1 VRLPAKQSESKKRA
15 VHIWTPCPTEDLGVF
30 LILFA
35 LISFCCCVSEYDIL
49 IMTDA
54 APAVPR
60 NEAPQRIKLRSA
72 CDRCSLN
79 KIKCSQDK
87 PECQRCKTIGVQC
100 HYSRSMRMGKPRKS
114 AKAKAMENNNSNN
127 NINININNNSPNS
140 SSSPEAVKTE
150 NATAMWPGDW
160 HLGHPWSADWSFDSV
175 LAGSE
180 PSSSSH
186 SSGDLMQPLFAD
198 SSAAYSQQVDDSF
211 LAASTSSQSQSPAS
225 SGPNALIKDDP
236 ENVYLSPS
244 SYNTPSF
251 DAGIFSSAPSTG
263 VTSATTTN
271 PSTPPDGLSPAMLMV
286 PQTKPHDCT
295 QLALESL
302 VALSLP
308 STVQKTTQG
317 QPRPTMDQV
326 LKANSEAMKNVS
338 TMLACSCPKDSSFP
352 MLLATI
358 FSKTLA
364 WYQAA
369 VDFNDVSLL
378 DSATSNATLFNHVA
392 EQIVHRPI
400 SVGGYELD
408 DESCGLMKIQ
418 LVLSRLRMMSKPIQ
432 QFLDTYALS
441 GSYPSPSDTKPAVS
455 SMQVFSTMGTFVQ
468 NRLQCTIDELQSK
481 LSP

>member
-1 VRLPAKQSESKKRA
+1 
-15 VHIWTPCPTEDLGVF
+15 
-30 LILFA
+30 
-35 LISFCCCVSEYDIL
+35 
-49 IMTDA
+49 MTNV
-54 APAVPR
+54 APAAPR

-114 AKAKAMENNNSNN
+114 AKAKAMENNSNN
-127 NINININNNSPNS
+127 NNNPNSSSSS
-140 SSSPEAVKTE
+140 SSSPEAVKIE

-180 PSSSSH
+180 PSSSSSSH
-186 SSGDLMQPLFAD
+186 SSGDLIQPLFAD
-198 SSAAYSQQVDDSF
+198 SSAAYSQQSDDSF
-211 LAASTSSQSQSPAS
+211 FAASASSQSQSPAS
-225 SGPNALIKDDP
+225 SGPNAFIKDDP

-244 SYNTPSF
+244 SYNAPSF
-251 DAGIFSSAPSTG
+251 DAGIFSSEPSTG
-263 VTSATTTN
+263 ATSATTTN

-286 PQTKPHDCT
+286 PQSKPHDCT

-392 EQIVHRPI
+392 EEIVHRPI